1 MNGNGSAAAA
11 RCLMC
16 GKTYQIADDH
26 KDYEKLQAQG
36 SNATFIC
43 DQCSHKVRYEPRN
56 RISQKA
62 HVRGE
67 HFGDCIQR
75 TGGNCPPFFLPLNQ
89 SRAL

>member
-43 DQCSHKVRYEPRN
+43 DQCSHKVRYETEEQNKP
-56 RISQKA
+56 KK
-62 HVRGE
+62 
-67 HFGDCIQR
+67 
-75 TGGNCPPFFLPLNQ
+75 PM
-89 SRAL
+89 